1 MNSPFRGLGVALATP
16 FAADGRIDS
25 DALVRLVRHV
35 TSGGPDF
42 VVALGSTGEAATL
55 DEAERD
61 LVITTVREHAGT
73 VPVVV
78 GAGSSSTAQAAAWAK
93 RARSLGAHGT
103 LVVVPPYVKPSQ
115 AGLLAHFHA
124 VASASP
130 DLPLILYNVPS
141 RAATNLLPATVQQL
155 WSVPNIVAIKESS
168 GDLQQI
174 ARIAADLP
182 PGRTLLAGDD
192 ALALASIA
200 IGADGLISVAGNAVP
215 DAMRELVA
223 AARAGAVHKARRLH
237 TTLLPLFDALFVEPN
252 PIPVKAALAW
262 LRIAGPMLR
271 LPLQPAALITH
282 ERVANAL
289 RAVHAAAAEESALK
303 ESQHG

>member
-16 FAADGRIDS
+16 FSATGRIDTE
-25 DALVRLVRHV
+25 ALLRLVRHV
-35 TSGGPDF
+35 TGGGADF
-42 VVALGSTGEAATL
+42 LVVLGSTGEAATL
-55 DEAERD
+55 DESERD
-61 LVITTVREHAGT
+61 LVITTVRENAGAT
-73 VPVVV
+73 PVVV
-78 GAGSSSTAQAAAWAK
+78 GAGSSSTAQAATWAK

-115 AGLLAHFHA
+115 AGLVAHFHA
-124 VASASP
+124 VAAAAP
-130 DLPLILYNVPS
+130 DLPLVLYNVPS
-141 RAATNLLPATVQQL
+141 RSGTNMLPATVQQL

-192 ALALASIA
+192 ALALPSIA
-200 IGADGLISVAGNAVP
+200 IGADGLISVAGNVVP
-215 DAMRELVA
+215 AAMRDLVA
-223 AARAGAVHKARRLH
+223 AARAGAVLKARRLH
-237 TTLLPLFDALFVEPN
+237 ATLLPLFEALFVEPN

-262 LRIAGPMLR
+262 LRLAGPMLR
-271 LPLQPAALITH
+271 LPLQAASLVTH

-289 RAVHAAAAEESALK
+289 RAANAAIEQETAN
-303 ESQHG
+303 G